1 MARLGRILIVA
12 LCYGLLGAVYGAVAG
27 AAAGAL
33 LGLVYGD
40 VLRGLIDGAWY
51 SALLGAV
58 MLASAAVMSDDGN
71 SLDVFR
77 LRRRAMSKPAVLFL
91 CTNNAARSQM
101 AEALL
106 RTKAAEAFDVY
117 SAGTDPKPAIDP
129 LTVRVMR
136 EVGIDVSGQHPKGLL
151 EYLGRLPVRV
161 AISVCPRAEDKC
173 PTLWPGALA
182 RLEWP
187 FEDPAACAGSDE
199 ERLEKFR
206 AVRDQIDR
214 KITDWLTQLTAGR

>member
-1 MARLGRILIVA
+1 
-12 LCYGLLGAVYGAVAG
+12 
-27 AAAGAL
+27 
-33 LGLVYGD
+33 
-40 VLRGLIDGAWY
+40 
-51 SALLGAV
+51 
-58 MLASAAVMSDDGN
+58 
-71 SLDVFR
+71 
-77 LRRRAMSKPAVLFL
+77 MSKPAVLFL

-106 RTKAAEAFDVY
+106 RTKAAESFDVY
-117 SAGTDPKPAIDP
+117 SAGTEPKPDIDP
-129 LTVRVMR
+129 LTIRVMR
-136 EVGIDVSGQHPKGLL
+136 EVGIDLSGQHPKGLL

-187 FEDPAACAGSDE
+187 FEDPAACAGSDD

-206 AVRDQIDR
+206 TVRDQIDR
-214 KITDWLTQLTAGR
+214 KITDWLTELTAGK